1 MSKAAPTAPDALP
14 SRQRATN
21 RRAVMQW
28 IAAAAVVGCAVPA
41 MAVAA
46 SQSPI
51 IIQFSHVVKPDTAKG
66 KAALRFKQLAESR
79 TGGKVRVEVY
89 PDSQLYKDREELDA
103 LRLGAVQMLATSL
116 SKLAGLGGDDFLAFD
131 LPFLF
136 ADRAAY
142 RAAVDGPLG
151 ASLLKK
157 LEPSG
162 IKGLAFWDNGFKV
175 FTANRPL
182 QGVVDF
188 KGLKIRVQAS
198 KVLVAQMRALGS
210 QDSVS
215 PLKDVRADLTS
226 GKLDGQENTPTNIY
240 TQGLHDVQ
248 SHLTVSNHGYLAY
261 AVIVNKPF
269 WEKLPADIRAI
280 LEGALRDATTF
291 ENSIAEADHHKALD
305 RLQASGK
312 LTVHTLTPQEAEQW
326 RTAMAPVYQEARNW
340 ISAETLAALHVLPG
354 APP

>member
-1 MSKAAPTAPDALP
+1 
-14 SRQRATN
+14 
-21 RRAVMQW
+21 
-28 IAAAAVVGCAVPA
+28 

-46 SQSPI
+46 AQSPI
-51 IIQFSHVVKPDTAKG
+51 IIQFSHVVKPETAKG

-79 TGGKVRVEVY
+79 SGGKVRVEVY

-188 KGLKIRVQAS
+188 KGLTIRVQAS

-215 PLKDVRADLTS
+215 PLIDVRAALTS

-261 AVIVNKPF
+261 AVIVNKAF
-269 WEKLPADIRAI
+269 WEKLPAELRAI

-305 RLQASGK
+305 RLKASRK
-312 LTVHTLTPQEAEQW
+312 LTVHTLTPHEAAQW

-340 ISAETLAALHVLPG
+340 ISAETLSALPVLPG